1 MNKTLVIIMT
11 AIIAVGIFFLS
22 TPAEEKVVDSK
33 AAYETVYG
41 WAYGEG
47 FMLEALVRQWESPEL
62 QGQVFTILDGKE
74 FWSANDEFRWYLKR
88 AEGAH
93 EALQDGKEAY
103 IAYYKQWKQ
112 NPYR

>member
-1 MNKTLVIIMT
+1 MKKAMAIIMT
-11 AIIAVGIFFLS
+11 AIVATGIFFLS
-22 TPAEEKVVDSK
+22 TPAEKVDPKV
-33 AAYETVYG
+33 AYEVVYG

-47 FMLEALVRQWESPEL
+47 FMLEALIRQWESPEL

-74 FWSANDEFRWYLKR
+74 FWDANDEFRWYLRR

-93 EALQDGKEAY
+93 EALQKGKEAY
-103 IAYYKQWKQ
+103 VAYYKEWAK